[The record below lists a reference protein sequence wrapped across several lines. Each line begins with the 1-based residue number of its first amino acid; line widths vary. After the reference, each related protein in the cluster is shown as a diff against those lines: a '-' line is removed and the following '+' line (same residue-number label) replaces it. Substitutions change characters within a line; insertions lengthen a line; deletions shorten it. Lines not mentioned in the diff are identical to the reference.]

1 LKEDGKSLEKMI
13 KQKALIIGCGKIS
26 GLYDDKEDD
35 YIYSHAKA
43 YAKNNSI
50 DLVCCCDL
58 NIDNAKTLSQKYNIP
73 NISDNFLEAIKLY
86 SPDVVS
92 VCTPDNTHY
101 EVVVSILKCEY
112 LPQVIF
118 LEKPA
123 CQNEDELN
131 ELISLSREKDV
142 KIIVNHSRR
151 FDSLHQQLKNE
162 IENNKFGKL
171 IKADAVYYS
180 GWQHNG
186 VHIVDTLNFL
196 FSDTL
201 EFEQLLNT
209 TNSPYE
215 NDYNLDFK
223 CQFKNSDALVYI
235 TTMDEKYYQ
244 LFEFDFK
251 FEKARIRL
259 EDFGQRISY
268 EEKEINSMN
277 ENILVKKDFQ
287 TTVDNT
293 TPMQSAISEIVA
305 FLEYNKVLK
314 GYLIEDI
321 SQTMKTIWKGQ
332 TWVK

>member
-1 LKEDGKSLEKMI
+1 MI

-43 YAKNNSI
+43 YTKNNSI

-86 SPDVVS
+86 NPDVVS
-92 VCTPDNTHY
+92 VCTPDKTHY
-101 EVVVSILKCEY
+101 EVVISILKCEY
-112 LPQVIF
+112 LPKIIF

-142 KIIVNHSRR
+142 KIVVNHSRR
-151 FDSLHQQLKNE
+151 FDNLHKQLKNE
-162 IENNKFGKL
+162 IQNNKFGKL
-171 IKADAVYYS
+171 IKADVVYYS

-186 VHIVDTLNFL
+186 VHMVDTLNFL
-196 FSDTL
+196 FSDNL

-223 CQFKNSDALVYI
+223 CKFKNNDALVYI

-251 FEKARIRL
+251 FEKVRIRL

-287 TTVDNT
+287 TTVDDT

-305 FLEYNKVLK
+305 FLEYNKALK